1 MKQKIKNIKE
11 KYLTKGK
18 YTKTKVL
25 LAIIISL
32 IISALLVML
41 APTIIWDRFP
51 IFTVIIMFILLHLIF
66 PLKQMY
72 EFIYKK
78 RYLLALI
85 LFVYIVIMGYSG
97 SSIGCYKNS
106 FQPEDNNTYYEPI
119 LGKAR
124 AIRSDEWNVNTPIAV
139 SQANDEDTPFAY
151 YNDNLRGTL
160 TEMFSVASSPV
171 ADILILAKPFFI
183 GFLLFGAEHGLAFL
197 WYGKVIALML
207 VSFELCMLISNKK
220 KLVSLLGMILIVFSA
235 ATQWWNITDFVIWGG
250 LALVLFDKF
259 MCTNKY
265 SIKILCA
272 FGIFISAIS
281 YIFILYPAW
290 QLTYGYAFIPIFIWI
305 IWKNAKT
312 YKMNLKDVLIIL
324 LVILA
329 IAGIGLRYY
338 SLSKD
343 VLKAVS
349 STDYPGERF
358 ELGGG
363 GKTALLSYVYSMF
376 FPYEKD
382 IANPCEASGML
393 SIFPIP
399 IIVSALLLIRS
410 KDRKKHFAFL
420 IPALIISA
428 LFSVWCFMPTNE
440 LLAKITFLYMVP
452 GARLAIPL
460 GFLQI
465 LLIIYLMGNINE
477 EDKII
482 ANNNITKLLAVVL
495 SILILSIAINT
506 DVEHIMGNLKSYI
519 CGLIL
524 LAEVY
529 LLLTI
534 NKEKSKNALIA
545 LLIPVALITGATV
558 NPIQKGIS
566 VLTDKPVAKKVQE
579 IVKQDSE
586 NNMWLAEAL
595 PNYFLA
601 SGAKVIN
608 SVNTYPN
615 FEMYKTILGQRYEDE
630 EYRKIYNRY
639 AHIYLQVIEG
649 ESTIE
654 LVQADALIIKVN
666 AETIKEL
673 GVKYIVGTSKLEQFS
688 NENVNFEKIY
698 DEQGMLIYKVNY

>member
-1 MKQKIKNIKE
+1 MKKLIKKGNYTKQKIIIA
-11 KYLTKGK
+11 LI
-18 YTKTKVL
+18 VS
-25 LAIIISL
+25 IIISFVF
-32 IISALLVML
+32 VMIK
-41 APTIIWDRFP
+41 PNKIWDRLPIFSIIILFAFLHVIFP
-51 IFTVIIMFILLHLIF
+51 IQQI
-66 PLKQMY
+66 Y

-85 LFVYIVIMGYSG
+85 VFLYIIVMGYSG
-97 SSIGCYKNS
+97 SSIGCYNDAI
-106 FQPEDNNTYYEPI
+106 QPEDSNLYYTPI
-119 LGKAR
+119 LGIAR
-124 AIRSDEWNVNTPIAV
+124 PIRSDEWNVNTPIAV
-139 SQANDEDTPFAY
+139 SQVIDENNPFGY

-160 TEMFSVASSPV
+160 TEMFSIAASPV
-171 ADILILAKPFFI
+171 KDILILAKPFFI

-207 VSFELCMLISNKK
+207 ISFELCMLISNKK

-259 MCTNKY
+259 MLTNKY
-265 SIKILCA
+265 SIKVLCA

-290 QLTYGYAFIPIFIWI
+290 QLTYGYAFIPVFIWI
-305 IWKNAKT
+305 IWKNRKE
-312 YKMNLKDVLIIL
+312 YKMNGKDIFIIL
-324 LVILA
+324 LVVLA

-338 SLSKD
+338 MLSKD
-343 VLKAVS
+343 VLKVVS

-363 GKTALLSYVYSMF
+363 GKTALFSYVYSMF
-376 FPYEKD
+376 FPYERNM
-382 IANPCEASGML
+382 ANPCEASGML

-399 IIVSALLLIRS
+399 MIISLLFLIRN

-428 LFSVWCFMPTNE
+428 IFSIWCLVPTNE

-452 GARLAIPL
+452 GTRLVVPL

-465 LLIIYLMGNINE
+465 VLIIYLMGNVKE

-482 ANNNITKLLAVVL
+482 THTNVAKVL
-495 SILILSIAINT
+495 SIVLSIILLSIAIRS
-506 DVEHIMGNLKSYI
+506 DVEGVMGNLKSYI

-545 LLIPVALITGATV
+545 LLIPIAIITGATV

-579 IVKQDSE
+579 IVKEDPD
-586 NNMWLAEAL
+586 NNMWLAEGL
-595 PNYFLA
+595 PDYYLA
-601 SGAKVIN
+601 SGAKIIN

-615 FEMYKTILGQRYEDE
+615 FELYEKILGDKAKDE
-630 EYRKIYNRY
+630 NYRKIYNRY
-639 AHIYLQVIEG
+639 AHIYLQIIDG

-654 LVQADALIIKVN
+654 LVQVDAILIKVN
-666 AETIKEL
+666 AETIKKM
-673 GVKYIVGTSKLEQFS
+673 GVKYIVGTSTLEQFTKEEIS
-688 NENVNFEKIY
+688 FERIY
-698 DEQGMLIYKVNY
+698 EQQGILIYKVNY